1 MVQNDDIPNPMLI
14 QPENVKEFLLSHN
27 INPTRQRLAIAESM
41 FRTQQHL
48 SAENILEQVN
58 FNGVQVSKATVY
70 NTLRLFVKKGML
82 REVVIDPLRT
92 LFDSNVSEHHH
103 ILNVQTGEI
112 RDIDPIEINLPNVP
126 GLNSNEKI
134 EGLDLVLRVTS
145 ANSQSD

>member
-1 MVQNDDIPNPMLI
+1 MVQNDDIPNQMLV
-14 QPENVKEFLLSHN
+14 QPENIKEFLSSHN
-27 INPTRQRLAIAESM
+27 INSTRQRLAIAESM

-58 FNGVQVSKATVY
+58 LNGVQVSKATVY

-92 LFDSNVSEHHH
+92 LFDSNVSDHHH

-112 RDIDPIEINLPNVP
+112 RDIDPININLPPVP
-126 GLNSNEKI
+126 GLGPNEKI
-134 EGLDLVLRVTS
+134 EGFDLVLRVTNTTS
-145 ANSQSD
+145 PSD